1 MYEPLELHEVKE
13 QVAKHASFSLGKQL
27 IRQMMPRFDALWVRR
42 ELARVKEAYALV
54 VRFGNMP
61 FGGIHDTRDSI
72 EAAMKDMT
80 LTPHELRGIADSTR
94 GCLLYTSL
102 CEKHDL
108 LIMNDEI
115 WSDILYPDAQFNS
128 IYCLGE
134 ERCKRVV
141 SVFGFSK
148 SFGLA
153 GLRIGCVYANDD
165 EKFQKLVDA
174 SDVLSTAGGATS
186 LSQIAAIA
194 AMEETQEWRAAFLKH
209 ITKNRD
215 YACLLYTSSA

>member
-1 MYEPLELHEVKE
+1 M
-13 QVAKHASFSLGKQL
+13 
-27 IRQMMPRFDALWVRR
+27 R
-42 ELARVKEAYALV
+42 
-54 VRFGNMP
+54 
-61 FGGIHDTRDSI
+61 
-72 EAAMKDMT
+72 
-80 LTPHELRGIADSTR
+80 
-94 GCLLYTSL
+94 L
-102 CEKHDL
+102 CAKHDL

-134 ERCKRVV
+134 ERCKRVL

-174 SDVLSTAGGATS
+174 SDVLSTAGGANS
-186 LSQIAAIA
+186 LSRLPRLRLA
-194 AMEETQEWRAAFLKH
+194 EETQEWRAAFLKH
-209 ITKNRD
+209 ITKTGIMQWRLSMNIFRAYMPTD
-215 YACLLYTSSA
+215 HRRHSCCM